1 MDADGDG
8 DVAKSG
14 FFGSLDA
21 DSIEGALNTG
31 TLTILGMLPSQGVV
45 EPWIWMVSG
54 MLQSPGC
61 RQCQGCCESL
71 HADDIRDAAK
81 PRTVNV
87 SEMLQSPGL

>member
-21 DSIEGALNTG
+21 DSIEGALNPG

-54 MLQSPGC
+54 ML
-61 RQCQGCCESL
+61 
-71 HADDIRDAAK
+71 
-81 PRTVNV
+81 
-87 SEMLQSPGL
+87 

>member
-21 DSIEGALNTG
+21 DSIEGALNPE

-45 EPWIWMVSG
+45 EPWIWMVSACCKAQDADSVRDAVKAFMLMISG
-54 MLQSPGC
+54 MLQSPG
-61 RQCQGCCESL
+61 Q
-71 HADDIRDAAK
+71 
-81 PRTVNV
+81 
-87 SEMLQSPGL
+87 